1 MLKSV
6 NQAKRIGYVVKRY
19 PRYSETFI
27 VNEIISHE
35 KAGLDIVIFSLL
47 PTVDTH
53 FQDII
58 GQVKSPLIYLKSD
71 QIKGFDFWTA
81 LLNARKFIPDIF
93 SKLEL
98 VIGEE
103 GKDDIQN
110 IYQGL
115 QLATLVR
122 YYGIDHLHAHF
133 GTSATTVARIASI
146 FSGIPY
152 TFTAHARDIYHN
164 DVDNN
169 KLKQKIRDS
178 SKVITIGNYNLKY
191 LKRLYPELGH
201 KITLIYN
208 GLNLECFPDSNNQDI
223 KTENKIITVG
233 RLIEKKGFHILI
245 DSCSILETK
254 KIPFQ
259 CQIIGSGTLKDQLQS
274 QINNHGLKEK
284 VLLTGSLPR
293 NKMFEI
299 IQEATVF
306 VAPSVLGSDGDRDGL
321 PTTLLEAMALG
332 TPCIST
338 KVTGIPEIVHDNVTG
353 ILVEEK
359 DPISLAD
366 AVERIL
372 VDPAL
377 RMRFSKKAKGL
388 IELNFDIK
396 KNSEK
401 IREVFYNSI
410 LEKTRIKEGE
420 YLSRK

>member
-1 MLKSV
+1 MKSV
-6 NQAKRIGYVVKRY
+6 HNPKRIGYVVKRY

-35 KAGLDIVIFSLL
+35 KAGLNIVIFSLL

-58 GQVKSPLIYLKSD
+58 GHVKSPLVYLRSD
-71 QIKGFDFWTA
+71 QIKGFDLWTA

-115 QLATLVR
+115 QLATLVCR
-122 YYGIDHLHAHF
+122 YGIDHLHAHF

-146 FSGIPY
+146 FSGVTY

-169 KLKQKIRDS
+169 KLKEKIIDS
-178 SKVITIGNYNLKY
+178 SQVITIGNYNLKY
-191 LKRLYPELGH
+191 LHRLYPEQRH

-208 GLNLECFPDSNNQDI
+208 GLNLECFPNSNNQDI
-223 KTENKIITVG
+223 KIENKIISVG

-245 DSCSILETK
+245 DACSILEKK

-259 CQIIGSGTLKDQLQS
+259 CQIIGTGTLKDQLQS

-284 VLLTGSLPR
+284 ILLTGALPR
-293 NKMFEI
+293 NKMFEL
-299 IQEATVF
+299 IQESTVF

-338 KVTGIPEIVHDNVTG
+338 KVTGIPEIVQDKVTG

-359 DPISLAD
+359 DPVSLAD
-366 AVERIL
+366 AIERIL

-377 RMRFSKKAKGL
+377 RMKFSKKARSL
-388 IELNFDIK
+388 IQLNFDLS
-396 KNSEK
+396 KNSEQ
-401 IREVFYNSI
+401 IRQVFYSSI
-410 LEKTRIKEGE
+410 LEKTVIKEGE
-420 YLSRK
+420 DLSRK